1 MSFNVANC
9 RSFSSSSENGKMNC
23 TPEEHPSLSA
33 QNIVL
38 PLSLPFQVPT
48 LSLTPNPARK
58 HLQFVF
64 PLLSSPLLDGR
75 ASTPGSLPALQP
87 PSPPENGNAVCGRQ
101 MISVDIRHI
110 SADRLLQAGGPRRTT
125 RHAGLFLPPRLTPS
139 PHSINLSEREHGSLM
154 WSR

>member
-1 MSFNVANC
+1 
-9 RSFSSSSENGKMNC
+9 MNC

-38 PLSLPFQVPT
+38 PLSLFRSQLPT
-48 LSLTPNPARK
+48 QLNSLTHSKSGSKTPPILLPRSS
-58 HLQFVF
+58 
-64 PLLSSPLLDGR
+64 PLLSSSR
-75 ASTPGSLPALQP
+75 STDSHPDSNAARKWQCR
-87 PSPPENGNAVCGRQ
+87 PSVCGRQ

-110 SADRLLQAGGPRRTT
+110 SADRLPQAGGPRRRTT
-125 RHAGLFLPPRLTPS
+125 RHASLPRRLLLSRLTPS

>member
-1 MSFNVANC
+1 
-9 RSFSSSSENGKMNC
+9 MNC
-23 TPEEHPSLSA
+23 TPEEHPSLSV

-38 PLSLPFQVPT
+38 PLSLFRSQLNST

-58 HLQFVF
+58 HLQFFF
-64 PLLSSPLLDGR
+64 PASLLSSR
-75 ASTPGSLPALQP
+75 STDSHPDSNAARKWQCR
-87 PSPPENGNAVCGRQ
+87 PSVCGRQ

-110 SADRLLQAGGPRRTT
+110 SADRLPQAGGPRRRTT
-125 RHAGLFLPPRLTPS
+125 RHASLPRRLLLSRLTPS

>member
-58 HLQFVF
+58 HLQFFF
-64 PLLSSPLLDGR
+64 PASLLSSR
-75 ASTPGSLPALQP
+75 STDSHPDSNAARKWQCR
-87 PSPPENGNAVCGRQ
+87 PSVCGRQ

-110 SADRLLQAGGPRRTT
+110 SADRLPQAGGPRRRTT
-125 RHAGLFLPPRLTPS
+125 RHASLPPPPPPPLSADTES
-139 PHSINLSEREHGSLM
+139 PFHKPK
-154 WSR
+154 